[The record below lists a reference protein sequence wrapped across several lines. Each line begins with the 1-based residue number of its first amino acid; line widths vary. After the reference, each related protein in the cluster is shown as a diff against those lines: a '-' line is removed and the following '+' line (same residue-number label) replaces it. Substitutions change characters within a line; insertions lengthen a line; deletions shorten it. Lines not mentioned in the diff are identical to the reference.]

1 MEMAVTYL
9 VQRKKYCKNR
19 IINTYKATLQNLNIS
34 IHLHA
39 HS

>member
-1 MEMAVTYL
+1 MEMVVTYME
-9 VQRKKYCKNR
+9 QRKKYCENR
-19 IINTYKATLQNLNIS
+19 IINTYKTTLQNLNIS

>member
-9 VQRKKYCKNR
+9 VQIKKYCKNR